1 MIADDELVGAASNI
15 DNAELTFEIADATVQ
30 VTENTSID
38 GSIMEAIRGVELGDD
53 VLVSELLDG
62 ETLGIILDDRIVE
75 VRVVVDGDVLVV
87 LSIEDI

>member
-1 MIADDELVGAASNI
+1 
-15 DNAELTFEIADATVQ
+15 
-30 VTENTSID
+30 
-38 GSIMEAIRGVELGDD
+38 MEAIRGVELGDD